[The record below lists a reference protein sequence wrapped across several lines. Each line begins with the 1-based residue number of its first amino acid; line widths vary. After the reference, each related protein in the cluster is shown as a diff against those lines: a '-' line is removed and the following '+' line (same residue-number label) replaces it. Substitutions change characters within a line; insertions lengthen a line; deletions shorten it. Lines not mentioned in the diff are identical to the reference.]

1 MEGFTASAEDASRSC
16 SMSFVNVGFQGSRSP
31 MLSFLTGLG
40 ISRTNL
46 GFYCVLAI
54 GLLFAAVFP
63 EYLKS
68 SDRPSPE
75 GHNAEVA
82 SGSAI
87 PVYTFK
93 VINAYPHDRDAFT
106 QGLIFENGV
115 FIEGTGLYG
124 RSSLRRVSIKT
135 GAILQYRE
143 LPPHFFGEGVTIY
156 ENRIIQLTWRSNVG
170 FVYDKDSFE
179 LLREFNYPTE
189 GWGITRDAKHL
200 IMSDGSSILY
210 FLHPETFEERNRIQV
225 HDGTGSVESLNELE
239 YVEGE
244 VYANVFQTN
253 RIAKI
258 NPKTG
263 KVVGWIDLNG
273 ILGEEDRRRPVDVL
287 NGIAYDAEKKR
298 LFVTGKL
305 WPKLFEIELIRLD

>member
-1 MEGFTASAEDASRSC
+1 MEGFTVSAEDASRVC
-16 SMSFVNVGFQGSRSP
+16 SMSFANVGNPGIRRTI
-31 MLSFLTGLG
+31 LSFLTRLG
-40 ISRTNL
+40 ISRTNIS
-46 GFYCVLAI
+46 FYRVLAI
-54 GLLFAAVFP
+54 GFLFATVFP

-68 SDRPSPE
+68 SDRPFPE
-75 GHNAEVA
+75 VHDAEA
-82 SGSAI
+82 ESGSAI
-87 PVYTFK
+87 PVYTFR
-93 VINAYPHDRDAFT
+93 VINAYPHDRNAFT
-106 QGLIFENGV
+106 QGLFFENGV

-135 GAILQYRE
+135 GDILQYHE

-156 ENRIIQLTWRSNVG
+156 ENRIVQLTWRSNVG

-179 LLREFNYPTE
+179 LLREFSYPTE
-189 GWGITRDAKHL
+189 GWGITRDEKHL
-200 IMSDGSSILY
+200 IMSDGTSILY
-210 FLHPETFEERNRIQV
+210 FLHPETFEERKRIQV
-225 HDGTGSVESLNELE
+225 HDGNGSVESLNELE

-263 KVVGWIDLNG
+263 KVVGWIDLKG